1 MRIFPA
7 PPDARRPVDV
17 CVGIQ
22 WGDEG
27 KGRVVDLLA
36 REYGVIAR
44 FGGGD
49 NAGHSIEVGAT
60 KLALHVV
67 PSGVLVDGTKLL
79 IGAGTVASLRGLA
92 NELDMLEKLGVDT
105 SRIAIAS
112 RAHVVFPYHATLDR
126 LAEKARGGAAIGTT
140 GRGIGPAYV
149 DRAARNGITF
159 GDLAKPEAV
168 ADKVRQALIARAPL
182 FAGADDVPREED
194 VVGETLALAKRIVP
208 HVVDGVAWL
217 QAAIARGERILAEG
231 AQGTMLDVT
240 FGTYPYVTSS
250 HTVAGGACTGLGI
263 GPTAVGRV
271 LGVAKAYCTRVGGG
285 PFPSE
290 LLDETGER
298 LRERGREFGVTTGR
312 PRRCGWYDAV
322 AARYAAQLNGLD
334 GLFITKL
341 DVLAGFERVGIVTGY
356 RRADGSPAG
365 IEAVGEPDLRV
376 EIEELPGWADDIRGV
391 RKIVDLPHA
400 ARTLLDRIAALTGV
414 PVLAASVGPERSALA
429 L

>member
-1 MRIFPA
+1 MSIFPA

-49 NAGHSIEVGAT
+49 NAGHSIEVGET

-67 PSGVLVDGTKLL
+67 PSGVLVEGTKLL

-92 NELDMLEKLGVDT
+92 GELDTLETLGVDT

-112 RAHVVFPYHATLDR
+112 RAHVVLPYHATLDR
-126 LAEKARGGAAIGTT
+126 LAEKARGSAAIGTT
-140 GRGIGPAYV
+140 GRGVGPAYV
-149 DRAARNGITF
+149 DRVARNGITF

-168 ADKVRQALIARAPL
+168 ADKVRQALLARASL

-217 QAAIARGERILAEG
+217 QAALARGERVLAEG

-290 LLDETGER
+290 LLDETGEQ

-341 DVLAGFERVGIVTGY
+341 DVLSGFEQVGIVTGY
-356 RRADGSPAG
+356 RRADGSPTG

-376 EIEELPGWADDIRGV
+376 EVEHLPGWSDDIRGV
-391 RKIVDLPHA
+391 RKIVDLPAA
-400 ARTLLDRIAALTGV
+400 ARTLLDRIAAVTGV